1 LTLHPVTFIIIHLI
15 DTLLVLLWR
24 TLEADSALL
33 LKNLRN

>member
-1 LTLHPVTFIIIHLI
+1 VTFIIIHLI